1 MLKLESPSPPPPPS
15 KKSPPISQQPPSN
28 VEVLLSPPPF
38 LKIWLVGGSA
48 RPTPPP
54 TLRSRK
60 WGAHYVLAQMFD
72 QVIDEI
78 GPIHQ

>member
-1 MLKLESPSPPPPPS
+1 MWKLESPSPPPS

-54 TLRSRK
+54 TPRSRK
-60 WGAHYVLAQMFD
+60 GGAHYVLAQMFD